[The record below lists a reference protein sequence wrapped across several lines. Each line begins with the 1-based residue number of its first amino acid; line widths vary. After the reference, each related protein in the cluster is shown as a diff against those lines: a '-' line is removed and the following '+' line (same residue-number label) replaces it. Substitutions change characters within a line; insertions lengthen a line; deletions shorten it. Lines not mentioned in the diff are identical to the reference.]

1 MNHAADNP
9 AIIDA
14 KRAALILDRV
24 GKGSCETHGKRP
36 RIRSKL
42 VVGFRAGLHV
52 FDGDFDDEFSATDIL
67 LGPSDLC
74 SHVILVERRHFD
86 VHAFYHGRSPPM
98 SGAMPRCT
106 CDPRQIAASRPPAA
120 FPFWVLSMT
129 DLVTALT
136 IDADGSGNAVFA
148 ECQSSRRWRRP
159 SQAIYLSIYPARVFS
174 ARSASVS
181 HLSAISIKND
191 LCSEVRADSANRMHS
206 AALSRNWTK
215 LSKCASISVHMGTDR
230 ALCPRMILDPSAEEA
245 RPHSE
250 QVSVMSTLHRL
261 SSQNQ
266 CPTIL
271 RRTSARP
278 SGSDEQDRICWN
290 RHSKKMW
297 LPRTGS

>member
-52 FDGDFDDEFSATDIL
+52 FDGDFDDE
-67 LGPSDLC
+67 
-74 SHVILVERRHFD
+74 
-86 VHAFYHGRSPPM
+86 GRSPPM

-159 SQAIYLSIYPARVFS
+159 SQAIYLSIYLSIYPARVFS